1 MNKVVRPLIS
11 RDSRVSARDSFY
23 RQVLSNTTHDK
34 FCQKDS
40 RVDKTEKGGSGVD
53 KAAFWVV
60 EWIKLL
66 SRQWNPESLH
76 CRRVLFWGKV
86 L

>member
-1 MNKVVRPLIS
+1 M
-11 RDSRVSARDSFY
+11 
-23 RQVLSNTTHDK
+23 
-34 FCQKDS
+34 
-40 RVDKTEKGGSGVD
+40 DKTEKGGSGVD
-53 KAAFWVV
+53 KATFWVV